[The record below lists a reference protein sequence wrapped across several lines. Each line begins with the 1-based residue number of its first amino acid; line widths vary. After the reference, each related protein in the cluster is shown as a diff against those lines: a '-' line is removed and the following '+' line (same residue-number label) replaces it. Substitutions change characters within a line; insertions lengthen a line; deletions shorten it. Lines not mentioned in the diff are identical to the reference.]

1 MAAKKRKKVNTR
13 RVRRSKEP
21 TFTKLD
27 AHAIQLNEYYKAL
40 KRAGFDHSV
49 ALAIILD
56 KEGVPNWFTPDVPDF
71 SPIPLDDDEDDE

>member
-1 MAAKKRKKVNTR
+1 MLFRS
-13 RVRRSKEP
+13 VRRSKEP
-21 TFTKLD
+21 MLTKLD

-49 ALAIILD
+49 ALAILLD
-56 KEGVPNWFTPDVPDF
+56 KEGVPNWFTPDVPNF

>member
-1 MAAKKRKKVNTR
+1 MAAKKRKKINTR

-21 TFTKLD
+21 MLTKLD

-49 ALAIILD
+49 ALAILLD